1 MVTPKTKN
9 QIDRNK
15 IRRLKIILPLF
26 IFVFIILMVFQYIS
40 SKKVFTLNEDAR
52 DNYTRLTIESTSGVI
67 KPLLTGNTSDGG
79 YFRITANRASPL
91 GPELRDI
98 ELEKVKLEFFDDKN
112 LSLKLTSNFAK
123 YLASSNS
130 ATLYENLVGKT
141 FEGYS
146 FSAVSANMNLDT
158 NFTFFEGPIIG
169 SNQGV
174 TFEAG
179 QMEIQE
185 KGDKIFFSS
194 GVKVKIL
201 SGLLEENKN

>member
-1 MVTPKTKN
+1 MATPRTKN

-15 IRRLKIILPLF
+15 VRRLKIILPVF
-26 IFVFIILMVFQYIS
+26 ILVFIILMVFQYIS

-52 DNYTRLTIESTSGVI
+52 DNYTKLTIESTSGVI

-91 GPELRDI
+91 GPELKDV
-98 ELEKVKLEFFDDKN
+98 ELEKVKLEFFDDNK

-130 ATLYENLVGKT
+130 ATLYENLLGKT

-169 SNQGV
+169 SNRGV
-174 TFEAG
+174 LFEAG

-185 KGDKIFFSS
+185 KGEKIFFSS
-194 GVKVKIL
+194 GVKVKIQ
-201 SGLLEENKN
+201 SELLEEKEN

>member
-141 FEGYS
+141 FEGFS